1 VSLRARLLAAATLLV
16 VSLGVSGFLIIR
28 TVERSAVHQIDNQLM
43 ANVPISAGI
52 VGDTPPLDS
61 TPPPVARAN
70 VLSDSYLAVI
80 SDGVR
85 TTLAFPQ
92 AAKGQEPH
100 TPPTVAASIGAGHP
114 STVKSEQGS
123 GRWRAIL
130 VQTPTSRQLLVAVY
144 MGSVDATT
152 SQLKAAV
159 FAVDAVMAL
168 ILVVAGFWVERLG
181 LRPIASMKRVA
192 EAIIA
197 GDRKRRVATGSSRA
211 ETADLAGAL
220 NSMLDQQNAIEERLR
235 QFVADASHELRTP
248 TSVISGLAQLWR
260 QGDLREGP
268 NLQDA
273 MRRIGQ
279 ESARMRV
286 LVEELLLLA
295 RLDEGKPL
303 HTETVDL
310 AGVVQD
316 VVQSGTAT
324 HPSRQIQL
332 ELDPNVTIPGEPEAI
347 HRLTSNL
354 VNNALTHTP
363 PTSPVTVRLTRTPS
377 QALLQVTDGGPGMN
391 PADAAHAFD
400 RFWRAESSRTR
411 AGSGLGLSI
420 AQAIVTAHHGEIDLH
435 TDLRHGTTLSVRL
448 PREPV
453 ARDPA
458 DTKNSRSGLVD
469 GQ

>member
-1 VSLRARLLAAATLLV
+1 LT
-16 VSLGVSGFLIIR
+16 
-28 TVERSAVHQIDNQLM
+28 
-43 ANVPISAGI
+43 
-52 VGDTPPLDS
+52 
-61 TPPPVARAN
+61 
-70 VLSDSYLAVI
+70 
-80 SDGVR
+80 
-85 TTLAFPQ
+85 
-92 AAKGQEPH
+92 
-100 TPPTVAASIGAGHP
+100 
-114 STVKSEQGS
+114 
-123 GRWRAIL
+123 
-130 VQTPTSRQLLVAVY
+130 QTPTGRQLLVAVY

-159 FAVDAVMAL
+159 FTVGAVMAL

-192 EAIIA
+192 EAIVA
-197 GDRKRRVATGSSRA
+197 GDRKRRVATGSSGA

-260 QGDLREGP
+260 QGDLCEGP
-268 NLQDA
+268 DLQDA

-316 VVQSGTAT
+316 VVQSGAAT

-332 ELDPNVTIPGEPEAI
+332 ELDPTVTIPGEPEAI

-363 PTSPVTVRLTRTPS
+363 PSSPVTVRLTRTPS

-448 PREPV
+448 PREPP

-458 DTKNSRSGLVD
+458 DDTKNNGAELVD
-469 GQ
+469 GH